1 MSYAIKGSWAH
12 DIESIKASDLPKC
25 RGDWESKKFVRKVQS
40 HIPKIKP
47 RRNYWCGPYAMAVLT
62 NTSYEEGLKQ
72 VWKHDPSSR
81 SMGMVRGVWNL
92 DAGEL
97 RTANRLLQVTIS
109 GKHRSGWMR

>member
-62 NTSYEEGLKQ
+62 NTRFGDTTRPHGRWAWSGGFGIALCR
-72 VWKHDPSSR
+72 KH
-81 SMGMVRGVWNL
+81 
-92 DAGEL
+92 
-97 RTANRLLQVTIS
+97 
-109 GKHRSGWMR
+109 